1 VNLSCQQD
9 DRRDAVRRMN
19 GRNGLDYVEV
29 SGEDQSIIFVY
40 FLGKL
45 PPELAENKPGIERY
59 LKIEGGERVTDI
71 RIKDIDPIVS
81 SDEETDDYLEV
92 TLNKY
97 GDFSTYTVRMVGVK
111 DIDPFYDHVEFNFKI
126 DCPSDLECAR
136 ACSCEQPVLPE
147 PEINYLAR
155 DYQSFRQLILDRL
168 AVLMPDWLE
177 RHAAD
182 LGIALVELLAY
193 TGDNLGY
200 YQDAVATEAFL
211 NTARQRISVRR
222 HARLVDYHL
231 HEGCN
236 ARAWVCVEVK
246 PDLRLDDPTDIAF
259 ITGLNQALTARQN
272 VLSSELLRDVPPH
285 SYEVF
290 EPVDRTTPIELWA
303 AHNEIYFYTSGNT
316 RCCLERGS
324 TSATLLDSW
333 VPSDHDPQPG
343 KDGEQHPKH
352 QAEAYRNPPQLK
364 HQRALKLKRGDVLI
378 FEEVLGPITGL
389 TADANPL
396 HRHAV
401 RLTRVAAGEDTLV
414 RTEDGKPT
422 PYVRIEWDIADSLP
436 FTFCISAI
444 GASPECRYLENI
456 SVVRGNVVLVDHGQT
471 QNSEDLGVVPTAQ
484 TNSICECAG
493 EPSEVEIVPGRFL
506 ARLKKGPL
514 TFSTP
519 LPRDHSR
526 QETAAEMLTQ
536 DVRLASPQVWPESDL
551 TLSGQPPVSWQ
562 ARSDLIA
569 SGNTDKHFVVEIDND
584 GIAHLRFGDGEMGYR
599 PAAGTHFKV
608 TYRIGNGSAGTVG
621 AESISRLVVNQT
633 ELNGVF
639 VSVRNPLPARGG
651 TDPEPTPE
659 AKLFAPYLFRK
670 ELERAIIAD
679 DYQKIAERNPKLQRA
694 SGSLVWTG
702 SWYEA
707 EVAVDPLG
715 RQDAGSGFMRGMEAY
730 LERYRRLGHD
740 LAVVRA
746 RYVPLRLKLEVC
758 VLPHYQHAHVK
769 AALLEVFSNR
779 NLAGGAT
786 GFFHPDKLTF
796 GEGIYLSRIIAAGQA
811 VAGVECVRV
820 REFRRLFQ
828 SPNHEIENGVLP
840 LQASEIARLDNDPNY
855 PEHGQLEIQVV
866 GGR

>member
-1 VNLSCQQD
+1 MNLSCQQD
-9 DRRDAVRRMN
+9 DRRDAVRRMK

-29 SGEDQSIIFVY
+29 SEEDQSIIFVY
-40 FLGKL
+40 FLGRL
-45 PPELAENKPGIERY
+45 PPELAKNKPGIERY
-59 LKIEGGERVTDI
+59 LKIEGGQRVTDI

-92 TLNKY
+92 TLDKY
-97 GDFSTYTVRMVGVK
+97 GDFSAYIVRLVDVK
-111 DIDPFYDHVEFNFKI
+111 DIDPRYDHVEFNFKI
-126 DCPSDLECAR
+126 DCPSDLDCAPS
-136 ACSCEQPVLPE
+136 CSCEPPVFPE

-193 TGDNLGY
+193 TGDYLSY

-211 NTARQRISVRR
+211 DTARQRISVRR
-222 HARLVDYHL
+222 HARLVDYRV

-236 ARAWVCVEVK
+236 ARAWVSVEVK
-246 PDLRLDDPTDIAF
+246 PDLPLDDPTDIAF
-259 ITGLNQALTARQN
+259 ITGLNQALTVRQN
-272 VLSSELLRDVPPH
+272 VLSWELLRDVPPH

-290 EPVDRTTPIELWA
+290 ELVDRTAPLKLWT
-303 AHNEIYFYTSGNT
+303 AHNEIYFYTWGNT

-333 VPSDHDPQPG
+333 VGSNHNPPSNN
-343 KDGEQHPKH
+343 GEQYSKP
-352 QAEAYRNPPQLK
+352 QAEAYRNHPELK
-364 HQRALKLKRGDVLI
+364 PERALKLKRGDVLI
-378 FEEVLGPITGL
+378 FEEVLGPVTGL
-389 TADANPL
+389 TADANPI

-401 RLTRVAAGEDTLV
+401 RVTRVEAGEDTLV
-414 RTEDGKPT
+414 KTEDGQTT
-422 PYVRIEWDIADSLP
+422 PYVHIEWARADALP

-456 SVVRGNVVLVDHGQT
+456 SVARGNVVLVDHGQT
-471 QNSEDLGVVPTAQ
+471 QNSEHLGVVRTAQ
-484 TNSICECAG
+484 TNSICECAS
-493 EPSEVEIVPGRFL
+493 EPSEVEIVPERFL
-506 ARLKKGPL
+506 AKLKKGPL

-519 LPRDHSR
+519 LSHDHSR
-526 QETAAEMLTQ
+526 QEAAAEMLTQ
-536 DVRLASPQVWPESDL
+536 DVRLASPQVWPESEL
-551 TLSGQPPVSWQ
+551 AISGQSPVSWHS
-562 ARSDLIA
+562 RSDLIA

-584 GIAHLRFGDGEMGYR
+584 GMAHLRFGDGEMGYR
-599 PAAGTHFKV
+599 PAAGTSFNA
-608 TYRIGNGSAGTVG
+608 TYRIGNGSAGNVG

-633 ELNGVF
+633 DLNAVF
-639 VSVRNPLPARGG
+639 VSVRNPLSAQGG

-659 AKLFAPYLFRK
+659 AKLFAPHLFRK

-679 DYQKIAERNPKLQRA
+679 DYQKIAERNAKLQRA
-694 SGSLVWTG
+694 SGALVWSG

-715 RQDAGSGFMRGMEAY
+715 AQDASSGFMKGLQAY

-779 NLAGGAT
+779 NLPGGAT
-786 GFFHPDKLTF
+786 GFFHPDKMTF

-828 SPNHEIENGVLP
+828 APNHEIENGLLP

-855 PEHGQLEIQVV
+855 PENGQLEIQVV